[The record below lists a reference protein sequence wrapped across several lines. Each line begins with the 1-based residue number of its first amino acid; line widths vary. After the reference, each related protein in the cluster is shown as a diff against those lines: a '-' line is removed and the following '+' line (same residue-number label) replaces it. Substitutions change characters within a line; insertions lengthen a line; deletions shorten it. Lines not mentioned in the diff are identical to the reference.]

1 MKPVVAVV
9 GRAIVGKS
17 TFFNKVC
24 GKRLSIVDDVAG
36 VTRDRLYA
44 DATWSG
50 KDFTLVDT
58 GGVELGSEDV
68 FQEEIFEQVCLAL
81 ENANVIVFIV
91 DGKTG
96 ITQSDEDVAKILR
109 KQKVPVV
116 LAVNKLDNFDVSATY
131 EFYSLGLGEP
141 MPISCAQS
149 KGIGVVLDKVIS
161 YYPDHT

>member
-9 GRAIVGKS
+9 GRANVGKS

-24 GKRLSIVDDVAG
+24 GKRISIVDDVAG

-58 GGVELGSEDV
+58 GGVELGSDDV
-68 FQEEIFEQVCLAL
+68 FQEEIFQQVCLAL
-81 ENANVIVFIV
+81 ENANVIIFIV

-96 ITQSDEDVAKILR
+96 ITQSDEDVAKIL
-109 KQKVPVV
+109 
-116 LAVNKLDNFDVSATY
+116 
-131 EFYSLGLGEP
+131 
-141 MPISCAQS
+141 
-149 KGIGVVLDKVIS
+149 
-161 YYPDHT
+161 